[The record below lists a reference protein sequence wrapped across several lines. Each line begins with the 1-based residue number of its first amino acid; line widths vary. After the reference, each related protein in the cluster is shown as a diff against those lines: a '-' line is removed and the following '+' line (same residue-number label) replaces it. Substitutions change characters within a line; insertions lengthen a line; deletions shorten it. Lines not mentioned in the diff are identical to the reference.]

1 MNVVLTPDHRYV
13 DLDDGRE
20 YPAVS
25 RIIHRARLREL
36 PYGTRSGERGPR
48 ADNMKR
54 GMQRGTEVHR
64 LARSI
69 DETGSLEDAMFS
81 DVFDPADLTAENIN
95 YVAAYESFLTTSG
108 YKPTAWESVV
118 CHQRMGYAGKLD
130 GIGWHGTQRVL
141 IDRKT
146 GSVDKSVW
154 LQLTAYRMAHEAMH
168 PQERIDATYAV
179 LLRADQTFSLIKNP
193 LPDGEAEAYWTA
205 AIWLARWHEAAL

>member
-1 MNVVLTPDHRYV
+1 MNVVLTPSHTYV
-13 DLDDGRE
+13 DLDSGRE

-25 RIIHRARLREL
+25 RIIHRAGLRAL
-36 PYGTRSGERGPR
+36 PYGAQPGERGKR
-48 ADNMKR
+48 ADDMRK

-81 DVFDPADLTAENIN
+81 DVFDAADLSESNIN
-95 YVAAYESFLTTSG
+95 YVAAYESFLATSG
-108 YKPTAWESVV
+108 YKPTSWEVV
-118 CHQRMGYAGKLD
+118 VAHPVLGYAGKLD
-130 GIGWHGTQRVL
+130 GIGWLGTQRIL
-141 IDRKT
+141 IDRKS

-154 LQLTAYRMAHEAMH
+154 VQLTAYRVAHEFLH

-205 AIWLARWHEAAL
+205 AIWISRWHEAAL